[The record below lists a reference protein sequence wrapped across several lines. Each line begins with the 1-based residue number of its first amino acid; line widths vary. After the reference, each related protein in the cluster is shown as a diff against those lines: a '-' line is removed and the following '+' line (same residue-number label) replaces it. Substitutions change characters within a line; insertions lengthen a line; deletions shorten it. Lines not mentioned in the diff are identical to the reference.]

1 MTFATKA
8 KEPFKVALA
17 MVIAY
22 AIALSMDWDNPYW
35 AGFAVAFVSLSTV
48 GQSFN
53 KAAMRMFGTLAAAFF
68 ALTLIGLFPQDRWL
82 FMLSLSLYVG
92 FCTYMM
98 TGPKLQY
105 FWNVC
110 GFVCVIICMGGGAD
124 PVNAFATAVIRAQET
139 GLAVLVYSL
148 VSLLLWPVS
157 SRTDF
162 FAVGQKLAA
171 DQRLLLQACCSELQG
186 DSAGEVAK
194 LKGQVL
200 QAQTR
205 FNQLL
210 DAAESDTAVVRESR
224 RQWRLFQTHV
234 TKLTETIGRW
244 HGGFSELQA
253 MKNSQVFSNLDAF
266 IEELDYRLV
275 QTGQMLA
282 DQAPARQPVK
292 IELVLDKS
300 GFKRLSHF
308 ERATLAVL
316 QSRLQELD
324 RLTRRQF
331 ETVSVIKFF
340 GIFDESAEPGPMPS
354 AGFMP
359 DPDRMLGVVRVMLT
373 MWLAYLVLIY
383 VDSLPG
389 GAGFVTMTTVFAM
402 IMASMPQFPVKKMF
416 APIALSVAF
425 ASLNYLF
432 VMPQLTSFMGLGLL
446 LFVVTFAIGYLFA
459 APQQALAKTF
469 GLALFVT
476 IASVSNQQNYSF
488 MVVATNVLMWPL
500 MFLVLAITAN
510 VPCVMRPEKYFLRL
524 LNRYFRSFDH
534 LLCDPDRNPQ
544 QSATGL
550 NRWKYSFHLY
560 ELTSIPVKLDTWV
573 KFLDYKPLTGTS
585 PPQTQAVIAD
595 LQELSKRIR
604 ELIEERQV
612 LSGHP
617 LLKEL
622 QEDVRSWRRSLQQA
636 LESPARVTEETQ
648 QGALRSR
655 LNEIMQNI
663 EVRIR
668 ETLDTTVKEQI
679 SNSDAQNFYRL
690 LGAYQGMSK
699 AMVTYSGSTG
709 AIDWEPWREERF

>member
-139 GLAVLVYSL
+139 GLGILVYSL

-157 SRTDF
+157 SRADF

-171 DQRLLLQACCSELQG
+171 DQRLLFQACCSELQG
-186 DSAGEVAK
+186 ESTGEVTK

-200 QAQTR
+200 QTQTR
-205 FNQLL
+205 FHQLL

-224 RQWRLFQTHV
+224 RQWRLLQAHV

-244 HGGFSELQA
+244 HGGFSEIQE
-253 MKNSQVFSNLDAF
+253 MKNLQVFSNLDAF

-354 AGFMP
+354 AGFTP

-383 VDSLPG
+383 VDSIPG

-402 IMASMPQFPVKKMF
+402 ITASMPQFPVKKMF

-432 VMPQLTSFMGLGLL
+432 VMPHLTSFMGLGLL
-446 LFVVTFAIGYLFA
+446 LFVVTFTIGYLFA
-459 APQQALAKTF
+459 EPQQALAKTF
-469 GLALFVT
+469 GLAMFVT
-476 IASVSNQQNYSF
+476 IASVNNQQTYSF

-500 MFLVLAITAN
+500 MFLLLSITAN

-524 LNRYFRSFDH
+524 LNRYFRSLDH
-534 LLCDPDRNPQ
+534 LLCDPDRDPQ
-544 QSATGL
+544 QSAKGFA
-550 NRWKYSFHLY
+550 RWQHSFHLH
-560 ELTSIPVKLDTWV
+560 ELTSIPVKLGAWA
-573 KFLDYKPLTGTS
+573 KFLDYKTLTGTS
-585 PPQTQAVIAD
+585 PPQVQAVIAG
-595 LQELSKRIR
+595 LQELSGRIR
-604 ELIEERQV
+604 ELIDERQV
-612 LSGHP
+612 LSSH
-617 LLKEL
+617 LLLGEL
-622 QEDVRSWRRSLQQA
+622 QEDARNWRHSLQQA
-636 LESPARVTEETQ
+636 LESHIRIPGDTQ
-648 QGALRSR
+648 QGALRNQ

-690 LGAYQGMSK
+690 LGAYQGMSR
-699 AMVTYSGSTG
+699 AVVAYAGSAG

>member
-1 MTFATKA
+1 MTFATRA

-22 AIALSMDWDNPYW
+22 SIALSMDWDNPYW
-35 AGFAVAFVSLSTV
+35 AGFGVAFISLSTV

-68 ALTLIGLFPQDRWL
+68 ALTLIALFPQDRWL

-98 TGPKLQY
+98 GGAKLQY

-139 GLAVLVYSL
+139 GLGILVYSL

-162 FAVGQKLAA
+162 FAAGQKLAA
-171 DQRLLLQACCSELQG
+171 DQRLLFQACCSELQG
-186 DSAGEVAK
+186 DSTGEVTK
-194 LKGQVL
+194 QKGQVL

-205 FNQLL
+205 FHQLL
-210 DAAESDTAVVRESR
+210 DAAESDTAEVRELR
-224 RQWRLFQTHV
+224 RQWRLFQANV
-234 TKLTETIGRW
+234 TKLTETIVRW
-244 HGGFSELQA
+244 SEGFSELQA
-253 MKNSQVFSNLDAF
+253 MKNSQVFSNLNSF
-266 IEELDYRLV
+266 IEELDLRLV

-282 DQAPARQPVK
+282 DQAPARHPVK
-292 IELVLDKS
+292 TELVLDKA
-300 GFKRLSHF
+300 GFKRLSAF
-308 ERATLAVL
+308 ERATLAVFHA
-316 QSRLQELD
+316 RLQELE
-324 RLTRRQF
+324 RLTRMQF
-331 ETVSVIKFF
+331 ETISAIKGF
-340 GIFDESAEPGPMPS
+340 GTFDGPAESRPLPS
-354 AGFMP
+354 SGFLL

-383 VDSLPG
+383 VDSIPG

-402 IMASMPQFPVKKMF
+402 ITAGMPQFPVNKMF
-416 APIALSVAF
+416 VPIALSVAF
-425 ASLNYLF
+425 ASINYLF
-432 VMPQLTSFMGLGLL
+432 IMPHLTSFMELGLL

-476 IASVSNQQNYSF
+476 IASVNNQQSYSF

-500 MFLVLAITAN
+500 MFLALGITAN

-524 LNRYFRSFDH
+524 LNRYSRSLDH
-534 LLCDPDRNPQ
+534 LLCDPDRDPQ
-544 QSATGL
+544 QSATGFA
-550 NRWKYSFHLY
+550 RWQHSFHLH
-560 ELTSIPVKLDTWV
+560 ELTSIPVKLSTWA
-573 KFLDYKPLTGTS
+573 KFLDYKTLTGTS
-585 PPQTQAVIAD
+585 PPQVQAVVAG
-595 LQELSKRIR
+595 LQELSGRIR
-604 ELIEERQV
+604 ELVEERQV
-612 LSGHP
+612 VSGH
-617 LLKEL
+617 LLLREL
-622 QEDVRSWRRSLQQA
+622 QEDARNWRHSLQQA
-636 LESPARVTEETQ
+636 LESHVRVSGDTRQE
-648 QGALRSR
+648 ALRNR

-668 ETLDTTVKEQI
+668 ESLDTTVKEQI

-690 LGAYQGMSK
+690 LGAYQGMSR
-699 AMVTYSGSTG
+699 AVVAYAGCAG
-709 AIDWEPWREERF
+709 AINWEPWREERF

>member
-1 MTFATKA
+1 MTFTTKA
-8 KEPFKVALA
+8 KEPFRVALG
-17 MVIAY
+17 MVLAY

-35 AGFAVAFVSLSTV
+35 AGFAVAFVSLSTI

-68 ALTLIGLFPQDRWL
+68 ALTLIAMFPQDRWL

-98 TGPKLQY
+98 VGPKLQY

-139 GLAVLVYSL
+139 GLGVLVYSL

-171 DQRLLLQACCSELQG
+171 DQRLLFQACCSELQG
-186 DSAGEVAK
+186 DSTEEVTK

-205 FNQLL
+205 FHQLL
-210 DAAESDTAVVRESR
+210 DAAESDSAVVRESR
-224 RQWRLFQTHV
+224 REWRLFQAHV

-253 MKNSQVFSNLDAF
+253 MKNLQVFSNLDPF
-266 IEELDYRLV
+266 IGELDSRLV
-275 QTGQMLA
+275 QTRQMLA
-282 DQAPARQPVK
+282 DQAPARQPDKV
-292 IELVLDKS
+292 ELVLDKS

-308 ERATLAVL
+308 ERATLAVF

-324 RLTRRQF
+324 RLTRMQF
-331 ETVSVIKFF
+331 ETVSVIKGF
-340 GIFDESAEPGPMPS
+340 GTFDGPAESRPMPS
-354 AGFMP
+354 AGFLL
-359 DPDRMLGVVRVMLT
+359 DPDRMLGVFRVMLT

-383 VDSLPG
+383 VDSIPG

-402 IMASMPQFPVKKMF
+402 ITASMPQFPVKKMF

-432 VMPQLTSFMGLGLL
+432 VMPHLSTFFGLGLL

-469 GLALFVT
+469 GLAMFVT
-476 IASVSNQQNYSF
+476 IASVNNQQTYSF

-500 MFLVLAITAN
+500 MFLILSITAN

-524 LNRYFRSFDH
+524 LNRYFRSLDH
-534 LLCDPDRNPQ
+534 LLCDPERDQ
-544 QSATGL
+544 QLRATRFA
-550 NRWKYSFHLY
+550 RWKHSFHLN
-560 ELTSIPVKLDTWV
+560 ELASIPVKLGAWA
-573 KFLDYKPLTGTS
+573 KFLDYKTLAGTS
-585 PPQTQAVIAD
+585 PPQVQAVIAG
-595 LQELSKRIR
+595 LQELSGRIR

-612 LSGHP
+612 LSGH
-617 LLKEL
+617 LLLGEL
-622 QEDVRSWRRSLQQA
+622 QDDARNWRSSLQQA
-636 LESPARVTEETQ
+636 LQSHVHVPGDTQ
-648 QGALRSR
+648 QGTLRKR

-668 ETLDTTVKEQI
+668 ETLDTSVKEKI

-699 AMVTYSGSTG
+699 AAVAYARS
-709 AIDWEPWREERF
+709 ARDINWEPWREERF

>member
-139 GLAVLVYSL
+139 GLGILVYSL

-157 SRTDF
+157 SRADF

-171 DQRLLLQACCSELQG
+171 DQRLLFQACCSELQG
-186 DSAGEVAK
+186 ESTGEVTK

-200 QAQTR
+200 QTQTR
-205 FNQLL
+205 FHQLL

-224 RQWRLFQTHV
+224 RQWRLLQAHV

-244 HGGFSELQA
+244 HGGFSEIQE
-253 MKNSQVFSNLDAF
+253 MKNLQVFSNLDAF

-383 VDSLPG
+383 VDSIPG

-402 IMASMPQFPVKKMF
+402 ITASMPQFPVKKMF

-432 VMPQLTSFMGLGLL
+432 VMPHLTSFMGLGLL
-446 LFVVTFAIGYLFA
+446 LFVVTFTIGYLFA
-459 APQQALAKTF
+459 EPQQALAKTF
-469 GLALFVT
+469 GLAMFVT
-476 IASVSNQQNYSF
+476 IASVNNQQTYSF

-500 MFLVLAITAN
+500 MFLLLSITAN

-524 LNRYFRSFDH
+524 LNRYFRSLDH
-534 LLCDPDRNPQ
+534 LLCDPDRDPQ
-544 QSATGL
+544 QSAKGFA
-550 NRWKYSFHLY
+550 RWQHSFHLH
-560 ELTSIPVKLDTWV
+560 ELTSIPVKLGAWA
-573 KFLDYKPLTGTS
+573 KFLDYKTLTGTS
-585 PPQTQAVIAD
+585 PPQVQAVIAG
-595 LQELSKRIR
+595 LQELSGRIR
-604 ELIEERQV
+604 ELIDERQV
-612 LSGHP
+612 LSSH
-617 LLKEL
+617 LLLGEL
-622 QEDVRSWRRSLQQA
+622 QEDARNWRHSLQQA
-636 LESPARVTEETQ
+636 LESHIRIPGDTQ
-648 QGALRSR
+648 QGALRNQ

-690 LGAYQGMSK
+690 LGAYQGMSR
-699 AMVTYSGSTG
+699 AVVAYAGSAG

>member
-1 MTFATKA
+1 MIPAKA

-139 GLAVLVYSL
+139 GLGVLVYSL

-186 DSAGEVAK
+186 DSPGEVTK

-210 DAAESDTAVVRESR
+210 DAAESDTAVVRELR
-224 RQWRLFQTHV
+224 RQWRLFQAHG

-266 IEELDYRLV
+266 IEELDSRLV

-282 DQAPARQPVK
+282 DQAPVRPPAK
-292 IELVLDKS
+292 IDLALDRS
-300 GFKRLSHF
+300 EIERLSHF
-308 ERATLAVL
+308 ERATLAVF
-316 QSRLQELD
+316 QARLQELE
-324 RLTRRQF
+324 RLSRLQF
-331 ETVSVIKFF
+331 ETVSTIKGF
-340 GIFDESAEPGPMPS
+340 GVFDGTAEPQAIPS
-354 AGFMP
+354 TGFLL

-383 VDSLPG
+383 VDSIPG

-402 IMASMPQFPVKKMF
+402 ITASMPQFPVKKMF

-432 VMPQLTSFMGLGLL
+432 VMPHLTSFMGLGLL
-446 LFVVTFAIGYLFA
+446 LFVVTFTIGYLFA

-476 IASVSNQQNYSF
+476 IASVNNQQTYSF

-500 MFLVLAITAN
+500 MFLLLSITAN

-524 LNRYFRSFDH
+524 LNRYFRSLDH
-534 LLCDPDRNPQ
+534 LLCDPDRDPQ
-544 QSATGL
+544 KGAKGFA
-550 NRWKYSFHLY
+550 RWQHSFHLH
-560 ELTSIPVKLDTWV
+560 ELTSIPVKLGAWA
-573 KFLDYKPLTGTS
+573 KFLDYKTLTGTS
-585 PPQTQAVIAD
+585 PPQVQAVIAG
-595 LQELSKRIR
+595 LQELSGRIR
-604 ELIEERQV
+604 ELIDERQV
-612 LSGHP
+612 LSGH
-617 LLKEL
+617 LLLGEL
-622 QEDVRSWRRSLQQA
+622 QEDARNWRHTLQQA
-636 LESPARVTEETQ
+636 LESHVRTPGDIQ
-648 QGALRSR
+648 QGALRNR

-690 LGAYQGMSK
+690 LGAYQGMSR
-699 AMVTYSGSTG
+699 AVVAYAGSAG